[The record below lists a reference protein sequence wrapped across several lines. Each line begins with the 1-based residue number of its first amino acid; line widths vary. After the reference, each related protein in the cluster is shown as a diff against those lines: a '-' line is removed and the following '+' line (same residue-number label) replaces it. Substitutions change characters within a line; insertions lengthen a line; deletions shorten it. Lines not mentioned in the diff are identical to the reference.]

1 MATTKPEFDGL
12 AFSSKPVPDWALK
25 RPKGAAQAAWD
36 LIGAPLR
43 MVLLPDQT
51 SESFHMT
58 SLRAE
63 RFAAVLPALRGRV
76 LDVGAGDN
84 MLIRLYRHHAGALGI
99 SPADA
104 EESVGADVV
113 DWGSECQIVD
123 DASRLPYDD
132 GSFDTVCFIA
142 CINHIV
148 NRAEALEE
156 ARRVLR
162 PDGHVVITMIG
173 PIVGKIGHAIW
184 WYSEDKHRDVD
195 EDELMGMAPKHIVA
209 LLKGAGFENVA
220 SNGFCYG
227 LNRLYQA
234 RAPKPDGA

>member
-36 LIGAPLR
+36 LICAPLR
-43 MVLLPDQT
+43 MILLPDQT
-51 SESFHMT
+51 SESLHMT

-63 RFAAVLPALRGRV
+63 RFAAVLPTLRGRV

-84 MLIRLYRHHAGALGI
+84 MLIRLYRHHAGNLGI

-104 EESVGADVV
+104 EESVGIDVI
-113 DWGSECQIVD
+113 DWGSGCQIVD
-123 DASRLPYDD
+123 DASRLPYEDD
-132 GSFDTVCFIA
+132 SFDTVCFIA

-162 PDGHVVITMIG
+162 PDGRVVITMIG
-173 PIVGKIGHAIW
+173 PIVGKIGHAVW

-195 EDELMGMAPKHIVA
+195 PEERMGLSDREVLELLSQSAFDIESVVRFGYRLNTLYVTAP
-209 LLKGAGFENVA
+209 
-220 SNGFCYG
+220 
-227 LNRLYQA
+227 
-234 RAPKPDGA
+234 APVR